1 MKATPPD
8 ESTTDLRPR
17 RPTPGMVLRQLIPSI
32 LVNGALS
39 TTVYFLLRP
48 AVSDDWVALALTGA
62 VPAVWTLGRFAWRR
76 TVDPIGVLAFT
87 GYVLAVAVTL
97 FTDGSPLALELHESA
112 LTGALGVVCLAS
124 IVVGRPVHGRLVR
137 LLTRRDQAEDTPQ
150 RRRMSIMI
158 TLLVGGT
165 LVAHAAVLAT
175 LAVALPPSTFVALRH
190 LVGLPILG
198 LGVAALIWYRNRV
211 LHDRP
216 SR

>member
-1 MKATPPD
+1 MKVTPPD
-8 ESTTDLRPR
+8 ESTTDPRR
-17 RPTPGMVLRQLIPSI
+17 RPTRGMVLRHLIPSI

-48 AVSDDWVALALTGA
+48 AVRDDWVALALTGA

-87 GYVLAVAVTL
+87 GYALAVAVTL
-97 FTDGSPLALELHESA
+97 FTNGSPLALELHEPA
-112 LTGALGVVCLAS
+112 LTGTLGVVCLAS
-124 IVVGRPVHGRLVR
+124 VAVGRPVHG
-137 LLTRRDQAEDTPQ
+137 LLTRRDQAENTPQ

-165 LVAHAAVLAT
+165 LVAHAAVLVT
-175 LAVALPPSTFVALRH
+175 LAVALPPSSFVALRH
-190 LVGLPILG
+190 PVGLPILG
-198 LGVAALIWYRNRV
+198 LGVAALFWYRNRV
-211 LHDRP
+211 PQDRP